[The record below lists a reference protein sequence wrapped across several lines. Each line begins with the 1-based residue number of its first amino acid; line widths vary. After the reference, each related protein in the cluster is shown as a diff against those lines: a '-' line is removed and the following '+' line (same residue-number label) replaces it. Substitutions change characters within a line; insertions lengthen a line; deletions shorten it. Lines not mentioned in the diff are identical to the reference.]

1 MKYLRQFGLI
11 LLFSFLGE
19 ALRALIPLPVPAS
32 IYGMALLFLA
42 LAAGMPLSAV
52 EDTGDFLIEIM
63 PVLFIPAGVGV
74 LGCWGELKAMPAAG
88 GSLRYAGHLPGVRG
102 LRLRHAGADSPGT
115 APGRKWKMT
124 EFFGNAAY
132 FAVLA
137 CLGLYQAGAWLKKK
151 TGLAFLN
158 PLLVSIAGGV
168 GVLLLLRVDS
178 TSFAR
183 AAQPLSWLLT
193 PATVCLAIPLY
204 RQVRLVRKYA
214 LSLLAGIAAG
224 VAASILSVLV
234 IALIFEMDHA
244 GYVTLLPKSI
254 TTAIGMVV
262 SREQGGVENITVAVI
277 VLTGVFGNLMASP
290 LCRLFRLT
298 DPVARGVAIGTSS
311 HAIGTARAMEMD
323 DVTGAVSGLSIAVSG
338 VLTVAAAAI
347 LGNLV

>member
-1 MKYLRQFGLI
+1 
-11 LLFSFLGE
+11 
-19 ALRALIPLPVPAS
+19 
-32 IYGMALLFLA
+32 
-42 LAAGMPLSAV
+42 
-52 EDTGDFLIEIM
+52 
-63 PVLFIPAGVGV
+63 
-74 LGCWGELKAMPAAG
+74 
-88 GSLRYAGHLPGVRG
+88 
-102 LRLRHAGADSPGT
+102 
-115 APGRKWKMT
+115 MT

-158 PLLVSIAGGV
+158 PLLVSIVGGV

-178 TSFAR
+178 VSFAR

-311 HAIGTARAMEMD
+311 HAIGTARAMELD

-338 VLTVAAAAI
+338 VLTVAAAAV
-347 LGNLV
+347 LGNLVQ

>member
-1 MKYLRQFGLI
+1 
-11 LLFSFLGE
+11 
-19 ALRALIPLPVPAS
+19 
-32 IYGMALLFLA
+32 
-42 LAAGMPLSAV
+42 
-52 EDTGDFLIEIM
+52 
-63 PVLFIPAGVGV
+63 
-74 LGCWGELKAMPAAG
+74 
-88 GSLRYAGHLPGVRG
+88 
-102 LRLRHAGADSPGT
+102 
-115 APGRKWKMT
+115 MT

-151 TGLAFLN
+151 TGLTFLN

-168 GVLLLLRVDS
+168 GALLLLRVDS

-234 IALIFEMDHA
+234 IALIFEMNHA

-338 VLTVAAAAI
+338 VLTVAAAAV
-347 LGNLV
+347 LGNLVQ

>member
-1 MKYLRQFGLI
+1 
-11 LLFSFLGE
+11 
-19 ALRALIPLPVPAS
+19 
-32 IYGMALLFLA
+32 
-42 LAAGMPLSAV
+42 
-52 EDTGDFLIEIM
+52 
-63 PVLFIPAGVGV
+63 
-74 LGCWGELKAMPAAG
+74 
-88 GSLRYAGHLPGVRG
+88 
-102 LRLRHAGADSPGT
+102 
-115 APGRKWKMT
+115 MT

-168 GVLLLLRVDS
+168 GALLLLRVDS

-234 IALIFEMDHA
+234 IALIFEMNHA

-347 LGNLV
+347 LGNLVQ

>member
-1 MKYLRQFGLI
+1 
-11 LLFSFLGE
+11 
-19 ALRALIPLPVPAS
+19 
-32 IYGMALLFLA
+32 
-42 LAAGMPLSAV
+42 
-52 EDTGDFLIEIM
+52 
-63 PVLFIPAGVGV
+63 
-74 LGCWGELKAMPAAG
+74 
-88 GSLRYAGHLPGVRG
+88 
-102 LRLRHAGADSPGT
+102 
-115 APGRKWKMT
+115 MT
-124 EFFGNAAY
+124 EFFENAAY

-137 CLGLYQAGAWLKKK
+137 CLGLYQAGTWLKKK

-168 GVLLLLRVDS
+168 GALLLLRVDS

-224 VAASILSVLV
+224 VAASILFVLV

-338 VLTVAAAAI
+338 VLTVAAAAV
-347 LGNLV
+347 LGNLVQ

>member
-1 MKYLRQFGLI
+1 
-11 LLFSFLGE
+11 
-19 ALRALIPLPVPAS
+19 
-32 IYGMALLFLA
+32 
-42 LAAGMPLSAV
+42 
-52 EDTGDFLIEIM
+52 
-63 PVLFIPAGVGV
+63 
-74 LGCWGELKAMPAAG
+74 
-88 GSLRYAGHLPGVRG
+88 
-102 LRLRHAGADSPGT
+102 
-115 APGRKWKMT
+115 MT

-183 AAQPLSWLLT
+183 ADQPLSWLLT

>member
-1 MKYLRQFGLI
+1 
-11 LLFSFLGE
+11 
-19 ALRALIPLPVPAS
+19 
-32 IYGMALLFLA
+32 
-42 LAAGMPLSAV
+42 
-52 EDTGDFLIEIM
+52 
-63 PVLFIPAGVGV
+63 
-74 LGCWGELKAMPAAG
+74 
-88 GSLRYAGHLPGVRG
+88 
-102 LRLRHAGADSPGT
+102 
-115 APGRKWKMT
+115 MT

-347 LGNLV
+347 L

>member
-1 MKYLRQFGLI
+1 
-11 LLFSFLGE
+11 
-19 ALRALIPLPVPAS
+19 
-32 IYGMALLFLA
+32 
-42 LAAGMPLSAV
+42 
-52 EDTGDFLIEIM
+52 
-63 PVLFIPAGVGV
+63 
-74 LGCWGELKAMPAAG
+74 
-88 GSLRYAGHLPGVRG
+88 
-102 LRLRHAGADSPGT
+102 
-115 APGRKWKMT
+115 MT
-124 EFFGNAAY
+124 DFFGNAAY

-168 GVLLLLRVDS
+168 GALLLLRVDS

-338 VLTVAAAAI
+338 VLTVAAAAV
-347 LGNLV
+347 LGNLVQ

>member
-1 MKYLRQFGLI
+1 
-11 LLFSFLGE
+11 
-19 ALRALIPLPVPAS
+19 
-32 IYGMALLFLA
+32 
-42 LAAGMPLSAV
+42 
-52 EDTGDFLIEIM
+52 
-63 PVLFIPAGVGV
+63 
-74 LGCWGELKAMPAAG
+74 
-88 GSLRYAGHLPGVRG
+88 
-102 LRLRHAGADSPGT
+102 
-115 APGRKWKMT
+115 MT

-168 GVLLLLRVDS
+168 GALLLLRVDS

-183 AAQPLSWLLT
+183 TAQPLSWLLT

-338 VLTVAAAAI
+338 VLTVAAAAV
-347 LGNLV
+347 LGNLVQ

>member
-1 MKYLRQFGLI
+1 
-11 LLFSFLGE
+11 
-19 ALRALIPLPVPAS
+19 
-32 IYGMALLFLA
+32 
-42 LAAGMPLSAV
+42 
-52 EDTGDFLIEIM
+52 
-63 PVLFIPAGVGV
+63 
-74 LGCWGELKAMPAAG
+74 
-88 GSLRYAGHLPGVRG
+88 
-102 LRLRHAGADSPGT
+102 
-115 APGRKWKMT
+115 MT

-168 GVLLLLRVDS
+168 GALLLLRVDS

-244 GYVTLLPKSI
+244 GYVTMLPKSI

-347 LGNLV
+347 LGNLVQ

>member
-1 MKYLRQFGLI
+1 
-11 LLFSFLGE
+11 
-19 ALRALIPLPVPAS
+19 
-32 IYGMALLFLA
+32 
-42 LAAGMPLSAV
+42 
-52 EDTGDFLIEIM
+52 
-63 PVLFIPAGVGV
+63 
-74 LGCWGELKAMPAAG
+74 
-88 GSLRYAGHLPGVRG
+88 
-102 LRLRHAGADSPGT
+102 
-115 APGRKWKMT
+115 MT

-168 GVLLLLRVDS
+168 GALLLLRVDS

-234 IALIFEMDHA
+234 IALIFEMNHA

-338 VLTVAAAAI
+338 VLTVAAAAV
-347 LGNLV
+347 LGNLVQ

>member
-1 MKYLRQFGLI
+1 
-11 LLFSFLGE
+11 
-19 ALRALIPLPVPAS
+19 
-32 IYGMALLFLA
+32 
-42 LAAGMPLSAV
+42 
-52 EDTGDFLIEIM
+52 
-63 PVLFIPAGVGV
+63 
-74 LGCWGELKAMPAAG
+74 
-88 GSLRYAGHLPGVRG
+88 
-102 LRLRHAGADSPGT
+102 
-115 APGRKWKMT
+115 MT

-254 TTAIGMVV
+254 TTAIGLSLSQELGGIAAVTTACIVV
-262 SREQGGVENITVAVI
+262 TGALGNI
-277 VLTGVFGNLMASP
+277 LGP
-290 LCRLFRLT
+290 WLCRLLKLRS
-298 DPVARGVAIGTSS
+298 PVAQGVAFGTASHVIGTS
-311 HAIGTARAMEMD
+311 RAVELSEMA
-323 DVTGAVSGLSIAVSG
+323 GAVSSFSLTIAGL
-338 VLTVAAAAI
+338 LTVVLMSFLAQYI
-347 LGNLV
+347 

>member
-1 MKYLRQFGLI
+1 
-11 LLFSFLGE
+11 
-19 ALRALIPLPVPAS
+19 
-32 IYGMALLFLA
+32 
-42 LAAGMPLSAV
+42 
-52 EDTGDFLIEIM
+52 
-63 PVLFIPAGVGV
+63 
-74 LGCWGELKAMPAAG
+74 
-88 GSLRYAGHLPGVRG
+88 
-102 LRLRHAGADSPGT
+102 
-115 APGRKWKMT
+115 MT

-347 LGNLV
+347 LGNLVE

>member
-1 MKYLRQFGLI
+1 
-11 LLFSFLGE
+11 
-19 ALRALIPLPVPAS
+19 
-32 IYGMALLFLA
+32 
-42 LAAGMPLSAV
+42 
-52 EDTGDFLIEIM
+52 
-63 PVLFIPAGVGV
+63 
-74 LGCWGELKAMPAAG
+74 
-88 GSLRYAGHLPGVRG
+88 
-102 LRLRHAGADSPGT
+102 
-115 APGRKWKMT
+115 MT

-132 FAVLA
+132 FAMLA

-168 GVLLLLRVDS
+168 GALLLLRVDS

-347 LGNLV
+347 LGNLVQ

>member
-1 MKYLRQFGLI
+1 
-11 LLFSFLGE
+11 
-19 ALRALIPLPVPAS
+19 
-32 IYGMALLFLA
+32 
-42 LAAGMPLSAV
+42 
-52 EDTGDFLIEIM
+52 
-63 PVLFIPAGVGV
+63 
-74 LGCWGELKAMPAAG
+74 
-88 GSLRYAGHLPGVRG
+88 
-102 LRLRHAGADSPGT
+102 
-115 APGRKWKMT
+115 MT

-168 GVLLLLRVDS
+168 GALLLLRVDS

-323 DVTGAVSGLSIAVSG
+323 DITGAVSGLSIAVSG

-347 LGNLV
+347 LGNLVQ

>member
-1 MKYLRQFGLI
+1 
-11 LLFSFLGE
+11 
-19 ALRALIPLPVPAS
+19 
-32 IYGMALLFLA
+32 
-42 LAAGMPLSAV
+42 
-52 EDTGDFLIEIM
+52 
-63 PVLFIPAGVGV
+63 
-74 LGCWGELKAMPAAG
+74 
-88 GSLRYAGHLPGVRG
+88 
-102 LRLRHAGADSPGT
+102 
-115 APGRKWKMT
+115 MT

-137 CLGLYQAGAWLKKK
+137 CLGLYQAGVWLKKK

-168 GVLLLLRVDS
+168 GALLLLRVDS

-347 LGNLV
+347 LGNLVQ

>member
-1 MKYLRQFGLI
+1 
-11 LLFSFLGE
+11 
-19 ALRALIPLPVPAS
+19 
-32 IYGMALLFLA
+32 
-42 LAAGMPLSAV
+42 
-52 EDTGDFLIEIM
+52 
-63 PVLFIPAGVGV
+63 
-74 LGCWGELKAMPAAG
+74 
-88 GSLRYAGHLPGVRG
+88 
-102 LRLRHAGADSPGT
+102 
-115 APGRKWKMT
+115 MT

-168 GVLLLLRVDS
+168 GALLLLRVDS

-204 RQVRLVRKYA
+204 RQVRLIRKYA

-347 LGNLV
+347 LGNLVQ

>member
-1 MKYLRQFGLI
+1 
-11 LLFSFLGE
+11 
-19 ALRALIPLPVPAS
+19 
-32 IYGMALLFLA
+32 
-42 LAAGMPLSAV
+42 
-52 EDTGDFLIEIM
+52 
-63 PVLFIPAGVGV
+63 
-74 LGCWGELKAMPAAG
+74 
-88 GSLRYAGHLPGVRG
+88 
-102 LRLRHAGADSPGT
+102 
-115 APGRKWKMT
+115 MT

-168 GVLLLLRVDS
+168 GALLLLRVDS
-178 TSFAR
+178 ISFAR

-311 HAIGTARAMEMD
+311 HAIGTARDMEMD

-338 VLTVAAAAI
+338 VLTVAAAI

>member
-1 MKYLRQFGLI
+1 
-11 LLFSFLGE
+11 
-19 ALRALIPLPVPAS
+19 
-32 IYGMALLFLA
+32 
-42 LAAGMPLSAV
+42 
-52 EDTGDFLIEIM
+52 
-63 PVLFIPAGVGV
+63 
-74 LGCWGELKAMPAAG
+74 
-88 GSLRYAGHLPGVRG
+88 
-102 LRLRHAGADSPGT
+102 
-115 APGRKWKMT
+115 MT

-168 GVLLLLRVDS
+168 GALLLLRVDS
-178 TSFAR
+178 VSFAR

-234 IALIFEMDHA
+234 IVLIFEMDHA

-323 DVTGAVSGLSIAVSG
+323 DVTGAASGLSIAVSG
-338 VLTVAAAAI
+338 VLTVAAAAL

>member
-1 MKYLRQFGLI
+1 
-11 LLFSFLGE
+11 
-19 ALRALIPLPVPAS
+19 
-32 IYGMALLFLA
+32 
-42 LAAGMPLSAV
+42 
-52 EDTGDFLIEIM
+52 
-63 PVLFIPAGVGV
+63 
-74 LGCWGELKAMPAAG
+74 
-88 GSLRYAGHLPGVRG
+88 
-102 LRLRHAGADSPGT
+102 
-115 APGRKWKMT
+115 MT

-168 GVLLLLRVDS
+168 GALLLLRVDS

-338 VLTVAAAAI
+338 VLTVAAAAV
-347 LGNLV
+347 LGNLVQ

>member
-1 MKYLRQFGLI
+1 
-11 LLFSFLGE
+11 
-19 ALRALIPLPVPAS
+19 
-32 IYGMALLFLA
+32 
-42 LAAGMPLSAV
+42 
-52 EDTGDFLIEIM
+52 
-63 PVLFIPAGVGV
+63 
-74 LGCWGELKAMPAAG
+74 
-88 GSLRYAGHLPGVRG
+88 
-102 LRLRHAGADSPGT
+102 
-115 APGRKWKMT
+115 MT

-168 GVLLLLRVDS
+168 GALLLLRVDS

-347 LGNLV
+347 LGNLVQ

>member
-1 MKYLRQFGLI
+1 
-11 LLFSFLGE
+11 
-19 ALRALIPLPVPAS
+19 
-32 IYGMALLFLA
+32 
-42 LAAGMPLSAV
+42 
-52 EDTGDFLIEIM
+52 
-63 PVLFIPAGVGV
+63 
-74 LGCWGELKAMPAAG
+74 
-88 GSLRYAGHLPGVRG
+88 
-102 LRLRHAGADSPGT
+102 
-115 APGRKWKMT
+115 MT

-254 TTAIGMVV
+254 TTAMGIALTEQMGGLSSIAAAAIVV
-262 SREQGGVENITVAVI
+262 TGILGSVLGV
-277 VLTGVFGNLMASP
+277 P
-290 LCRLFRLT
+290 LCRLLRIK
-298 DPVARGVAIGTSS
+298 DPIAQGVAFGTASHVIGTTKAAELSPL
-311 HAIGTARAMEMD
+311 
-323 DVTGAVSGLSIAVSG
+323 TGAVSSLSLVVAGILTAV
-338 VLTVAAAAI
+338 LCP
-347 LGNLV
+347 LFL

>member
-1 MKYLRQFGLI
+1 MTELLSVPILPLI
-11 LLFSFLGE
+11 LT
-19 ALRALIPLPVPAS
+19 
-32 IYGMALLFLA
+32 
-42 LAAGMPLSAV
+42 LAAFQVGRVLQARFRSPFLNPILIAV
-52 EDTGDFLIEIM
+52 IL
-63 PVLFIPAGVGV
+63 V
-74 LGCWGELKAMPAAG
+74 
-88 GSLRYAGHLPGVRG
+88 
-102 LRLRHAGADSPGT
+102 
-115 APGRKWKMT
+115 
-124 EFFGNAAY
+124 
-132 FAVLA
+132 
-137 CLGLYQAGAWLKKK
+137 
-151 TGLAFLN
+151 LAFLFATRM
-158 PLLVSIAGGV
+158 PVAEYQLGMGSI
-168 GVLLLLRVDS
+168 
-178 TSFAR
+178 
-183 AAQPLSWLLT
+183 SWLLT

>member
-1 MKYLRQFGLI
+1 MTELLSVPILPLI
-11 LLFSFLGE
+11 LT
-19 ALRALIPLPVPAS
+19 
-32 IYGMALLFLA
+32 
-42 LAAGMPLSAV
+42 LAAFQVGRVLQARFRSPFLNPILIAV
-52 EDTGDFLIEIM
+52 IL
-63 PVLFIPAGVGV
+63 V
-74 LGCWGELKAMPAAG
+74 
-88 GSLRYAGHLPGVRG
+88 
-102 LRLRHAGADSPGT
+102 
-115 APGRKWKMT
+115 
-124 EFFGNAAY
+124 
-132 FAVLA
+132 
-137 CLGLYQAGAWLKKK
+137 
-151 TGLAFLN
+151 LAFLFATGM
-158 PLLVSIAGGV
+158 PVAEYQLGMGSI
-168 GVLLLLRVDS
+168 
-178 TSFAR
+178 
-183 AAQPLSWLLT
+183 SWLLT

>member
-1 MKYLRQFGLI
+1 
-11 LLFSFLGE
+11 
-19 ALRALIPLPVPAS
+19 
-32 IYGMALLFLA
+32 
-42 LAAGMPLSAV
+42 
-52 EDTGDFLIEIM
+52 
-63 PVLFIPAGVGV
+63 
-74 LGCWGELKAMPAAG
+74 
-88 GSLRYAGHLPGVRG
+88 
-102 LRLRHAGADSPGT
+102 
-115 APGRKWKMT
+115 MT

-338 VLTVAAAAI
+338 VLTVAAAAV
-347 LGNLV
+347 LGNLVQ